1 MPGIDPA
8 VPVIIVLGGRIVHT
22 RVGFVP
28 SGSLKRRLARALA
41 EYRYARS
48 RGAHPAL
55 ICSGGRAS
63 PGVPSE
69 AQVMA
74 SWLAARAVPRSALLV
89 ESHSRTTEE
98 NMGDCAALLRGRTPI
113 PGLLPDG
120 TIAAVIV
127 TSWQHVPRAR
137 YFAVKYR
144 FTPVMRGASL
154 APSTTPKAL
163 IWELGAVGIYLARV
177 LARRVRKRRR
187 RST

>member
-22 RVGFVP
+22 RLGYLP

-74 SWLAARAVPRSALLV
+74 AWLAARGVPRSALIA

-98 NMGDCAALLRGRTPI
+98 NMGDCAALLRGRDPV
-113 PGLLPDG
+113 PGLLSDG

-137 YFAVKYR
+137 YFAVKFG
-144 FTPVMRGASL
+144 FTPVRRGASL
-154 APSTTPKAL
+154 APATTPKAL
-163 IWELGAVGIYLARV
+163 VWELGAVGIYLARV
-177 LARRVRKRRR
+177 VARRVRKRRR
-187 RST
+187 RNT